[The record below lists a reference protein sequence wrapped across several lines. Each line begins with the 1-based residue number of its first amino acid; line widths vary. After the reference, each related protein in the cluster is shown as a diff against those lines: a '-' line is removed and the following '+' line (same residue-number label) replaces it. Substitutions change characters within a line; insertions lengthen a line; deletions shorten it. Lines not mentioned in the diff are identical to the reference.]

1 MIINNKKY
9 NKQKKR
15 IKELVF
21 NIINLQT
28 YMYIKK
34 YIFLAA
40 SALTLASCSSDD
52 FLGNTPGNVQSNTS
66 AINFDGET
74 GKISRA
80 DHVGADAA
88 ELLNNKFIV
97 AGFKGAE
104 SKNGLATT
112 SVFDHYT
119 VTWKKS
125 TAGTTTDNTSDWSY
139 VGNAPQQGL
148 ATITGSQTIKYW
160 DYSTGQYDF
169 IAFSTGKATLK
180 TGEGPAADDDNVYV
194 SKITPATANSSTG
207 GAYTIQGTANGL
219 HKCYIAD
226 LITAYNPAKDG
237 KPAYKQEVQ
246 LSFRNLTSKVRV
258 AFYETIPGYSVKD
271 VKFYTDN
278 TTDINDEVSEQNA
291 TLFTEGPDANN
302 KFYGSGKATVYFPT
316 VGTANIG
323 KSDYNKA
330 HVSIVG
336 ENENQTKDFGNLN
349 YVKSEDNRLGNDP
362 NYLAT
367 TKTTPT
373 YAGVNPTD
381 NYYQIV
387 IPNEAG
393 TTLTLRVN
401 YTLVANDKSGEEIKV
416 YGAKAIIPAIYAQWK
431 SNFAYTYI
439 FKISDNTNGKTSI
452 TGDTEGLYPI
462 TFDAVVADSE
472 IGNQNTI
479 TTVAT
484 PSITTYQKGHD
495 ITKNEYSA
503 ATGDIYVMVNKDGKL
518 IEDLDQANLYTIT
531 KTKNID
537 ISEATVHDALTIGSS
552 TTSTTITGRNGISLT
567 KAKID
572 ATITE
577 IPGEDGNKI
586 PVTAKTA
593 AMFTP
598 QEGTY
603 AFVYETTTGSP
614 KETAYYT
621 AVTPEAGTDVS
632 TYYTDPEGKTLAT
645 GTATG
650 TTVYYQKIT
659 NTNKTYAIK
668 VIKVVK

>member
-1 MIINNKKY
+1 M
-9 NKQKKR
+9 
-15 IKELVF
+15 
-21 NIINLQT
+21 
-28 YMYIKK
+28 
-34 YIFLAA
+34 
-40 SALTLASCSSDD
+40 
-52 FLGNTPGNVQSNTS
+52 
-66 AINFDGET
+66 
-74 GKISRA
+74 
-80 DHVGADAA
+80 
-88 ELLNNKFIV
+88 
-97 AGFKGAE
+97 
-104 SKNGLATT
+104 
-112 SVFDHYT
+112 
-119 VTWKKS
+119 
-125 TAGTTTDNTSDWSY
+125 
-139 VGNAPQQGL
+139 
-148 ATITGSQTIKYW
+148 
-160 DYSTGQYDF
+160 
-169 IAFSTGKATLK
+169 
-180 TGEGPAADDDNVYV
+180 
-194 SKITPATANSSTG
+194 
-207 GAYTIQGTANGL
+207 
-219 HKCYIAD
+219 
-226 LITAYNPAKDG
+226 ITAYNPAKDG

-291 TLFTEGPDANN
+291 TLFTEGTDANN

-316 VGTANIG
+316 VGTDNIG

-349 YVKSEDNRLGNDP
+349 YVKSEDNRLGTAP

-495 ITKNEYSA
+495 ITKNEYGE
-503 ATGDIYVMVNKDGKL
+503 GDIYVMVNENGTLKN
-518 IEDLDQANLYTIT
+518 DLNKAALYTIT
-531 KTKNID
+531 DSKNVG
-537 ISEATVHDALTIGSS
+537 ISEATVHDALTIGS
-552 TTSTTITGRNGISLT
+552 TTNGKVTTGRNGIKLT
-567 KAKID
+567 KEE
-572 ATITE
+572 TLETTTT
-577 IPGEDGNKI
+577 IPGVDGNDI
-586 PVTAKTA
+586 TVNENEAAKFNAT
-593 AMFTP
+593 TN
-598 QEGTY
+598 TY
-603 AFVYETTTGSP
+603 AFVYETTKG
-614 KETAYYT
+614 EVTASYYYT
-621 AVTPEAGTDVS
+621 AVTPAKGTDVS
-632 TYYTDPEGKTLAT
+632 NDYYTDPDGKIAAT
-645 GTATG
+645 GTANG

>member
-1 MIINNKKY
+1 M
-9 NKQKKR
+9 
-15 IKELVF
+15 
-21 NIINLQT
+21 
-28 YMYIKK
+28 KK

-40 SALTLASCSSDD
+40 SALALASCTSED

-66 AINFDGET
+66 AINFDGGT

-80 DHVGADAA
+80 TGADAA
-88 ELLNNKFIV
+88 KLLNNKFIV
-97 AGFKGAE
+97 AGFKSDETAP
-104 SKNGLATT
+104 T
-112 SVFDHYT
+112 SGISANKVFDHYVIKWT
-119 VTWKKS
+119 KNS
-125 TAGTTTDNTSDWSY
+125 AGTTTDNTSDWNY
-139 VGNAPQQGL
+139 VGNNPYSGL
-148 ATITGSQTIKYW
+148 TQLANGTAQTIKYW
-160 DYSTGQYDF
+160 DYNAAQYDYV
-169 IAFSTGKATLK
+169 AFSTGEIEGVTTGTAT
-180 TGEGPAADDDNVYV
+180 DDKEVLLTAV
-194 SKITPATANSSTG
+194 TPGTANTAPTLSSKKVVTG
-207 GAYTIQGTANGL
+207 GAYTITGTAKALSG
-219 HKCYIAD
+219 CYIAD
-226 LITAYNPAKDG
+226 LTTAYKSAD
-237 KPAYKQEVQ
+237 YKKEVN
-246 LSFRNLTSKVRV
+246 LTFRNLTTKARI
-258 AFYETIPGYSVKD
+258 ALYETIPGYSVKD
-271 VKFYTDN
+271 VKFHQSEE
-278 TTDINDEVSEQNA
+278 TTSGSTIIAATETNA
-291 TLFTEGPDANN
+291 TLYTSGGALDANYFF
-302 KFYGSGKATVYFPT
+302 KKGTAGIYFPT
-316 VGTANIG
+316 VGFSNKG
-323 KSDYNKA
+323 NSDYNKA
-330 HVSIVG
+330 HVVFFPESK
-336 ENENQTKDFGNLN
+336 ETTMKFGNVV
-349 YVKSEDNRLGNDP
+349 YDNNVL
-362 NYLAT
+362 
-367 TKTTPT
+367 KTTSKDPSYVGT
-373 YAGVNPTD
+373 NDETTP
-381 NYYQIV
+381 NYYQTV
-387 IPNEAG
+387 IPNETG
-393 TTLTLRVN
+393 TTLTLCVD
-401 YTLVANDKSGEEIKV
+401 YTLVADDKSGEEIHV

-439 FKISDNTNGKTSI
+439 FKISDNTNGWTDTNKTQS
-452 TGDTEGLYPI
+452 GLYPI

-472 IGNQNTI
+472 IGNQTTI

-503 ATGDIYVMVNKDGKL
+503 ATGNIYVMVNKDGKL
-518 IEDLDQANLYTIT
+518 IEDLDQAKLYTIS
-531 KTKNID
+531 KPESIDID

-552 TTSTTITGRNGISLT
+552 TTSTTTSTTITGRNGISLT

-577 IPGEDGNKI
+577 IQGEDGNKI

-632 TYYTDPEGKTLAT
+632 TYYEDPEGKTLAT

>member
-1 MIINNKKY
+1 MN
-9 NKQKKR
+9 
-15 IKELVF
+15 
-21 NIINLQT
+21 
-28 YMYIKK
+28 MKK

-40 SALTLASCSSDD
+40 SALALASCQSDD
-52 FLGNTPGNVQSNTS
+52 FLGNTPGNTPSSANS
-66 AINFDGET
+66 AIKFDGKL
-74 GKISRA
+74 GKITRA

-88 ELLNNKFIV
+88 KLLNNKFIV

-104 SKNGLATT
+104 STNALATT

-119 VTWKKS
+119 VTWEKN

-139 VGNAPQQGL
+139 VGNDPQQGL
-148 ATITGSQTIKYW
+148 ATITGNQTIKYW

-169 IAFSTGKATLK
+169 IAFSTGQATLK
-180 TGEGPAADDDNVYV
+180 TSEGTAADDDNVYV
-194 SKITPATANSSTG
+194 SKITPKTATSPTG
-207 GAYTIQGTANGL
+207 GAYTIQGTAKGL
-219 HKCYIAD
+219 YKCYIAD
-226 LITAYNPAKDG
+226 LITAYNPAKEG

-278 TTDINDEVSEQNA
+278 TTAISNEVSEQNA
-291 TLFTEGPDANN
+291 KLFTEGADANN
-302 KFYGSGKATVYFPT
+302 KFYSSGKATVYFPT

-323 KSDYNKA
+323 NSDYNKA
-330 HVSIVG
+330 HVSIAG
-336 ENENQTKDFGNLN
+336 TDANQTKDFGNLN
-349 YVKSEDNRLGNDP
+349 YVKSEDDRLGTES

-367 TKTTPT
+367 TKTDPT
-373 YAGVNPTD
+373 YAGVSTTD

-401 YTLVANDKSGEEIKV
+401 YTLIANDKSGEEIHV

-503 ATGDIYVMVNKDGKL
+503 ATGDIYVMVNKDGQP
-518 IEDLDQANLYTIT
+518 IENLDKANLYTIT
-531 KTKNID
+531 KTKSID
-537 ISEATVHDALTIGSS
+537 ISEATVHDALTIVSS
-552 TTSTTITGRNGISLT
+552 TTSTTITGRNGITLT
-567 KAKID
+567 KADLD
-572 ATITE
+572 ANITK
-577 IPGEDGNKI
+577 IPGEDGNDI
-586 PVTAKTA
+586 HVAAKTA
-593 AMFTP
+593 AKFTP
-598 QEGTY
+598 TEGTY
-603 AFVYETTTGSP
+603 AFVYEITTGSP
-614 KETAYYT
+614 KGTAYYT
-621 AVTPEAGTDVS
+621 AVIPNADTELTG
-632 TYYTDPEGKTLAT
+632 YFTDPDGKTPAT
-645 GTATG
+645 GSADG

-659 NTNKTYAIK
+659 NTNRTYAIK